1 MSRTFRERKIR
12 EVLIINLIFYVNFA
26 IFAVFATL
34 LITEVMGAVLLLVS
48 YEAAKKK
55 VLEYIVP
62 IWEVTGTFGA
72 FWVVVTD
79 FAFPRIL
86 LPAAH
91 IFAVPL
97 MLFLI
102 LIVARNASIVFG
114 EYIMK
119 KGWLDEKKL
128 YLMYS
133 LSTLAL
139 GIIVLSILVS
149 FIGGAGIDLASG
161 TLAIS
166 GWVGSPGNIL
176 FLIGALLI
184 GTGLAPIFYGIR
196 EFGFLTIPATV
207 SGVLVSLL
215 SFYLLDPG
223 LLTALIAI
231 PVALTVL
238 VPLLN
243 LVPAGRNLVGNKL
256 LFTIVASVIIFTLS
270 PLVYPSAF
278 GRTLGVDGFTT
289 SGVMGQAFLA
299 ITVVGCLLLAVMIAV
314 YLLAVRRSASMAG
327 ETGGQ

>member
-1 MSRTFRERKIR
+1 M
-12 EVLIINLIFYVNFA
+12 LIINLIFYVNFA